1 MLVGRNVFGDFS
13 ISIKFVRR
21 CVTCAV
27 ITAVLAACS
36 SNNSTSS
43 AKKTVQREQSQQPDT
58 NKRSSL
64 ASPAN
69 LQSEQ
74 ESVIYQAYSAM
85 QQGLT
90 QAEVSQLI
98 YNIDAENF
106 YSIDADLKLAQ
117 VYLYLAQNDKAE
129 IIVNRLKR
137 GALPT
142 KHQIPLWLVSAQLDG
157 QKGEHLSSIRTLF
170 RLSQLYGIHLSPI
183 DKKQNNE
190 LIWQN
195 ILKLSPASLDVFRS
209 DFGEEV
215 DSWIKL
221 ADLLDGFVRNPTRFS
236 QQIQN
241 WSNNH
246 AIYSQT
252 ELLPQQILSLTK
264 VDAFAPATIALILP
278 FTGKL
283 EKQAQAIR
291 NGFLAGSDF
300 DSETNYIMLDTT
312 TINLEQIEQAVLENG
327 VDFIVGPLL
336 KENISQYQTSEVL
349 NAIPQLNLN
358 TLDEEE
364 TTTEQLPLEKSQQV
378 FYFALSPE
386 DEISQAVEYFMA
398 KGVEH
403 PAIIYADNSLGRR
416 LYEQFNTQWMLH
428 NENEVENIAFQNTS
442 KLGKAVKE
450 LLDVGISEKRIKQIE
465 RLFGAKIK
473 SEERSRTDIDAI
485 YVIANSQQTRLIK
498 PFFDVNVSNF
508 GKRLPIYA
516 SSRSYLIGE
525 TRSEKLDLNGLTFT
539 ETPWLLSEQSDQI
552 SQLYEQ
558 VGDNNTQLKKLFA
571 FGYDAKNL
579 IPVLQHLALLPE
591 VSISSLNGAL
601 SVDAQNTVKRRLEW
615 AQYRQGSVV
624 VIKTLTE

>member
-1 MLVGRNVFGDFS
+1 MFGDFS

-21 CVTCAV
+21 CASLALVTALV
-27 ITAVLAACS
+27 SACS
-36 SNNSTSS
+36 SSGNKTSS
-43 AKKTVQREQSQQPDT
+43 EKAIQRAQTQQANTDVRSTLDTSLTYQS
-58 NKRSSL
+58 S
-64 ASPAN
+64 
-69 LQSEQ
+69 Q
-74 ESVIYQAYSAM
+74 EALIDQAYTAM

-90 QAEVSQLI
+90 PQEITPLLYSVAAEQ
-98 YNIDAENF
+98 F

-117 VYLYLAQNDKAE
+117 VYLYLEQNENAE
-129 IIVNRLKR
+129 IIVTRLKR

-142 KHQIPLWLVSAQLDG
+142 KHQIPLWLVSAQLDA
-157 QKGEHLSSIRTLF
+157 QKGEHLESIRTLF
-170 RLSQLYGIHLSPI
+170 RLSQLYGIHLSAT
-183 DKKQNNE
+183 DKRQNNE

-195 ILKLSPASLDVFRS
+195 ILKLSPSSLAVFRS

-215 DSWIKL
+215 DSWIQL
-221 ADLLDGFVRNPTRFS
+221 AELLDSFVQNPIRFS

-241 WSNNH
+241 WANNH
-246 AIYSQT
+246 ALYSQT
-252 ELLPQQILSLTK
+252 EFLPQQILSLTG
-264 VDAFAPATIALILP
+264 VEAFTPNNIALILP

-283 EKQAQAIR
+283 AKQAQAIR
-291 NGFLAGSDF
+291 NGFLAGTDF
-300 DSETNYIMLDTT
+300 DSTTNYIMLDANTL
-312 TINLEQIEQAVLENG
+312 NLGQIEQAVIENN

-336 KENISQYQTSEVL
+336 KENISQYQTSEIL
-349 NAIPQLNLN
+349 TSIAQLNLN
-358 TLDEEE
+358 TLDL
-364 TTTEQLPLEKSQQV
+364 TELSVKSEQTEKQPNH

-386 DEISQAVEYFMA
+386 DEISQAVDYFVS
-398 KGVEH
+398 KGVEY

-416 LYEQFNTQWMLH
+416 LYEQFNNQWLQH
-428 NENEVENIAFQNTS
+428 NDDEVESIAFQNTS

-450 LLDVGISEKRIKQIE
+450 LLDVGLSEKRIKQIE
-465 RLFGAKIK
+465 QLFGSKIK

-508 GKRLPIYA
+508 GNRLPIYA
-516 SSRSYLIGE
+516 SSRSYLIDE

-552 SQLYEQ
+552 SQLYQQ

-591 VSISSLNGAL
+591 VSIKALNGAL
-601 SVDAQNTVKRRLEW
+601 SVDSTNTVKRRLEW

-624 VIKTLTE
+624 VIKTFAQ